1 MNRSP
6 IRKLI
11 PVAAVLL
18 ATPFVAAAC
27 GDDEPAM
34 EEGTVTDNQVD
45 DTIYD
50 EEYGLYEPD
59 EFDELENAA
68 ALGRTVTVSANVNRI
83 IEPGKAFLT
92 GADGADNEL
101 LVVVTPKV
109 KDAPP
114 LSEGD
119 DVLVVGKV
127 IKFVSSDIET
137 AYEPFD
143 LDDDLYGDY
152 DDDHA
157 ILAQTLIK
165 PPSAASGTQPATDT
179 STSTTAPAGSSS

>member
-1 MNRSP
+1 MIHSP
-6 IRKLI
+6 IKKLV

-18 ATPFVAAAC
+18 AAPFIAAAC
-27 GDDEPAM
+27 ADDEPTM
-34 EEGTVTDNQVD
+34 EGGAVTDNQVD

-92 GADGADNEL
+92 GADGADNDL

-109 KDAPP
+109 KDAPT

-127 IKFVSSDIET
+127 IRFVSSDIET

-143 LDDDLYGDY
+143 LDNDLYGDY

-157 ILAQTLIK
+157 VLAQTVIK
-165 PPSAASGTQPATDT
+165 PPAASATEPATGT
-179 STSTTAPAGSSS
+179 STSTTAANGASG

>member
-1 MNRSP
+1 MIHSP
-6 IRKLI
+6 IKKLV

-27 GDDEPAM
+27 DDDEPTM
-34 EEGTVTDNQVD
+34 EGGAVTDTQVD

-92 GADGADNEL
+92 GADGADNDL

-109 KDAPP
+109 KDAPTV
-114 LSEGD
+114 SEGD

-143 LDDDLYGDY
+143 LDNDLYGDY

-165 PPSAASGTQPATDT
+165 PPAATSGTLPATNT
-179 STSTTAPAGSSS
+179 SSTTAPASS

>member
-1 MNRSP
+1 MIRSP
-6 IRKLI
+6 IRKLL

-27 GDDEPAM
+27 ADDEPTM
-34 EEGTVTDNQVD
+34 EGGAVTDRQVD

-59 EFDELENAA
+59 EFDELKNAA

-92 GADGADNEL
+92 GTDGADNEL

-109 KDAPP
+109 KDAPT

-127 IKFVSSDIET
+127 IRFVSTDIET
-137 AYEPFD
+137 VYEPFD
-143 LDDDLYGDY
+143 LDNDLYGDY

-157 ILAQTLIK
+157 ILAQTVIK
-165 PPSAASGTQPATDT
+165 PPAASGTEPAADT
-179 STSTTAPAGSSS
+179 SSSTTAPAGSSG

>member
-1 MNRSP
+1 MSRLP
-6 IRKLI
+6 IRKL
-11 PVAAVLL
+11 AAVTVVLL
-18 ATPFVAAAC
+18 ATPFAAVAC
-27 GDDEPAM
+27 DDEPAT
-34 EEGTVTDNQVD
+34 ETGGAVTDNEVD
-45 DTIYD
+45 TTIYD

-83 IEPGKAFLT
+83 IEPGKAFIT
-92 GADGADNEL
+92 GDGVIDNNL

-109 KDAPP
+109 KDVPTLAP
-114 LSEGD
+114 GD

-127 IKFVSSDIET
+127 INFVSSDIES

-143 LDDDLYGDY
+143 LDNDLYGDF

-157 ILAQTLIK
+157 ILAQTVIK
-165 PPSAASGTQPATDT
+165 PPSAGGTGTEPTGDT
-179 STSTTAPAGSSS
+179 TRTT